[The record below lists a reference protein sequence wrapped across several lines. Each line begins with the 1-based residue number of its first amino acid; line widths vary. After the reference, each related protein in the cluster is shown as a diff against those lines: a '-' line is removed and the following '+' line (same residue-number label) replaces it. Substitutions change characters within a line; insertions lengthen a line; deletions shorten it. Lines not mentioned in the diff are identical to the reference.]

1 MRGEL
6 SYASQEA
13 WVFSGTIRENIL
25 FGAEMDEERYW
36 AVVDACALRAD
47 METWQYGDRTLVGQR
62 GMALSGGQKVVLINS
77 LIQSNKI

>member
-25 FGAEMDEERYW
+25 FGSNLDEERYW

-47 METWQYGDRTLVGQR
+47 MKMWQYGDHTLVGER
-62 GMALSGGQKVVLINS
+62 GVALSGGQKVRNHILYPI
-77 LIQSNKI
+77 L